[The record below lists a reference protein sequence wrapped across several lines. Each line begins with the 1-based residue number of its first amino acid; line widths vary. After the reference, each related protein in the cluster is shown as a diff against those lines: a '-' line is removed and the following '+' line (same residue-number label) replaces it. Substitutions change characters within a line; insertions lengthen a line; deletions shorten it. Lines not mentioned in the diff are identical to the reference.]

1 MANKIHELLPILYKE
16 LHQAAEDY
24 FRIHQNNFHTLQP
37 TAVVH
42 EVFLRMSH
50 YSPDQN
56 FSTKHEFYIAA
67 AQCMRQFLIEYHR
80 RRTAEKRGGE
90 MVRVQIEM
98 NQVQDRTPDFIDIF
112 ALHDALNLLETS
124 DPQKA
129 ELVKLKFFCG
139 LTLAEVAEILGISIA
154 TADRW
159 WAYSKAFLALKMG
172 N

>member
-1 MANKIHELLPILYKE
+1 MANKIHDLLPILYKE
-16 LHQAAEDY
+16 LHQAAEGY

-56 FSTKHEFYIAA
+56 FSSKHEFYAAA

-80 RRTAEKRGGE
+80 RRNAEKRGGE
-90 MVRVQIEM
+90 MVRVQLEM
-98 NQVQDRTPDFIDIF
+98 NQMQDKASDFIDMI
-112 ALHDALNLLETS
+112 ALNDALNLLERS

-139 LTLAEVAEILGISIA
+139 LTLTEVAEILGISIA